1 MNMEKISSKVRSL
14 RNALNHRDKTM
25 ADIYAIRN
33 GDIETV
39 FPEMFS
45 DDFPKPVIQNFIDTC
60 ARDTSEQLAVL
71 PAFNCNSAT
80 MVSDAARAR
89 ADKRTKGAQYY
100 IDHSRLQ
107 TQMYRGADYFVSYGF
122 CPFRIEPDFVF
133 GCPRINIIDP
143 RTSYP
148 EIDRYGKCLSFT
160 KVFKHRICDLTA
172 LYPDKA
178 MSIAGDEEPWSTA
191 QIEVVMYE
199 DDEGSVMF
207 VPERHDMVLN
217 SAPNRMGECMVVV
230 ARRPGI
236 TDDPRGQFDDVMWIQ
251 VARNRF
257 AMMAMQ
263 AAEQSV
269 EAPLAVP
276 YDVQEMAIGPMA
288 TLRTNNPKDIRRVGM
303 EFSPAAFQ
311 EGALL
316 DQEMKNGAR
325 YPGVRQG
332 NLDASIITGQGVK
345 ALQGGWDSQTRSAQD
360 VFVDVFKD
368 VMRLC
373 FKMDEKLFGK
383 KERSIRG
390 QSDGVPYEIKWL
402 PRRDIDGD
410 HTCDVSYGFAAGMD
424 PNRALVFLLQLRGDK
439 AISRDLLRRQMPFGM
454 NVTQEEQRIEV
465 EDLREGLLAG
475 IMGYAQT
482 VPQMAMTGQDPTEVL
497 TRLSEIIKGRQKGK
511 PIEEVVTN
519 AFAPKPAPSGSGG
532 AEMLSAPG
540 EGAGAQGGLS
550 PGGMPPGGESLPP
563 DLMSLLSGLSSS
575 GQPQMSATTK
585 RTMPVG

>member
-1 MNMEKISSKVRSL
+1 MDVSKISSKVRSL
-14 RNALNHRDKTM
+14 RSALNHRDKVV

-60 ARDTSEQLAVL
+60 ARDTAEQLAPL
-71 PAFNCNSAT
+71 PAFNCNAAS

-107 TQMYRGADYFVSYGF
+107 TQMYKGADYYVSYGM
-122 CPFRIEPDFVF
+122 CPIKVEADYENK
-133 GCPRINIIDP
+133 CPRINILDP
-143 RTSYP
+143 RSTYP
-148 EIDRYGKCLSFT
+148 EVDRYGKCLSMT
-160 KVFKHRICDLTA
+160 KVFKHRICDLVA
-172 LYPDKA
+172 LYPELGPQ
-178 MSIAGDEEPWSTA
+178 IAGDKEEPWSTA
-191 QIEVVMYE
+191 KLELVLYE
-199 DDEGSVMF
+199 DDKTSVMF
-207 VPERHDMVLN
+207 IPDRHDLVLSQAVN
-217 SAPNRMGECMVVV
+217 ELGECQFVI
-230 ARRPGI
+230 AQRPGV
-236 TDDPRGQFDDVMWIQ
+236 TDTPRGQFDDVMWIQ

-276 YDVQEMAIGPMA
+276 YDVQEMAIGPLA
-288 TLRTNNPKDIRRVGM
+288 TLRTNNPKDIRRVGL

-311 EGALL
+311 EGQLL
-316 DQEMKNGAR
+316 DEEMKAGAR

-332 NLDASIITGQGVK
+332 VLDSSIVTGQGVK
-345 ALQGGWDSQTRSAQD
+345 SLMGGFDSMIRSAQD
-360 VFVDVFKD
+360 VFVDTFKD
-368 VMRLC
+368 VIRLC
-373 FKMDEKLFGK
+373 FKMDEKLWGDS
-383 KERSIRG
+383 ERSIRG
-390 QSDGVPYEIKWL
+390 LSNGVPYDIKWN
-402 PRRDIDGD
+402 PKKDISSDYS
-410 HTCDVSYGFAAGMD
+410 CDVSYGFAAGMD

-439 AISRDLLRRQMPFGM
+439 AISRDLLRRQMPFGI

-465 EDLREGLLAG
+465 EDLREGLLAS
-475 IMGYAQT
+475 IMGYAQA
-482 VPQMAMTGQDPTEVL
+482 VPQLAIQGQDPTQAL
-497 TRLSEIIKGRQKGK
+497 KRISDIIKGRQKGK
-511 PIEEVVTN
+511 PLEEVVSA
-519 AFAPKPAPSGSGG
+519 AFAPEEMPPGSGG
-532 AEMLSAPG
+532 AGMIGAPG
-540 EGAGAQGGLS
+540 EGAGAMGGLPS
-550 PGGMPPGGESLPP
+550 GQPPGGEQLPP